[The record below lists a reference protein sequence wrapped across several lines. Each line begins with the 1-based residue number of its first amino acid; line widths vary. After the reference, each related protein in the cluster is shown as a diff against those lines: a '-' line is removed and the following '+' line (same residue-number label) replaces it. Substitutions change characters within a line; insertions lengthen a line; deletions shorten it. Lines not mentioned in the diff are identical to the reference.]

1 VERLSSSDLCFA
13 LLLLHS
19 DHGFMGVRFAC
30 HACGKRLNIKT
41 ELAGRR
47 GVCPSCSVRF
57 RIPTQDQPQSIAV
70 DEESSGTHS
79 PAASDVDDMADE
91 LAASEPAAG
100 VETSDSATNHESYSA
115 SAVGGSTTIERP
127 KTKPTTA
134 ERPATSTDSQP
145 TNPDAIL
152 GDSTAV
158 WYVRPPSGGQYGPA
172 DGPTM
177 KQWITEGRIADA
189 AMLWRDGWPDWKP
202 AGEILRQLTRGG
214 SAREN
219 HSSDEAY
226 IAPKAILATP
236 GNAHLVDGR
245 LVDAPAD
252 RDKVAIL
259 NRGGPLESSKRKRS
273 RKRIAATV
281 ALVLVL
287 VLLVVALAYVILG

>member
-1 VERLSSSDLCFA
+1 
-13 LLLLHS
+13 
-19 DHGFMGVRFAC
+19 MGVRFAC

-79 PAASDVDDMADE
+79 STTADATDVAGDLASLEQPSEVE
-91 LAASEPAAG
+91 ASESAA
-100 VETSDSATNHESYSA
+100 THESFSA
-115 SAVGGSTTIERP
+115 SAAGGSTTIERP
-127 KTKPTTA
+127 QTKPQNA
-134 ERPATSTDSQP
+134 AGSATSTESLP
-145 TNPDAIL
+145 TSPDAIL

-202 AGEILRQLTRGG
+202 AGEILRQLKRGG
-214 SAREN
+214 STHEN
-219 HSSDEAY
+219 NPSGEAH
-226 IAPKAILATP
+226 APQKPILATP

-252 RDKVAIL
+252 RDKVTVL
-259 NRGGPLESSKRKRS
+259 NRGGPLDSSKRKRS

-287 VLLVVALAYVILG
+287 LLLVAALAFVILR